1 MISTLI
7 LLFFGYLI
15 QLFSLLIEVIIM
27 NKVGTKNMTAGNA
40 FRISII
46 GYLVFVAGFL
56 FLYNWLF

>member
-27 NKVGTKNMTAGNA
+27 NKVGAKNMTAGNA
-40 FRISII
+40 FGISII

-56 FLYNWLF
+56 FLYNWIF